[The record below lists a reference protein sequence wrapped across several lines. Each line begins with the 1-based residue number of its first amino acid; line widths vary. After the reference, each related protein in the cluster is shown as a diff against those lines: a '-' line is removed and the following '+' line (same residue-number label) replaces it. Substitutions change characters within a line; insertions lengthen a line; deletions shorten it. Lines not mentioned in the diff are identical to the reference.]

1 MGSGLDYPKIICLK
15 VKLSVCITQPPPHR
29 QKHMTHPLDG
39 CQAKLERAQES
50 IISLEAEI
58 QKHLKDSPPPKVVG
72 AFKPDGLIYEF
83 TAYGRPIVPLRFQV
97 ITGEVIHHLRSCLDH
112 LIYTLVTHNGKEPS
126 RQNQFPIFSKE
137 SDFKSRSKSFLQGV
151 PQGASE
157 KITEMQPFNE
167 QDPNDSILKIV
178 SDLNNR
184 DKHNLLIVVA
194 AAAFLKRDI
203 IIGTNIEIAQKLGRE
218 GKEVR
223 IVNFISS
230 DPMKK
235 QLTEEGTVFFAIQ
248 LAEPAPE
255 FIATADV
262 SPFFAL
268 EKCGS
273 LESPNLIKLLLH
285 LHTGVKNTLNQFYS
299 YF

>member
-1 MGSGLDYPKIICLK
+1 
-15 VKLSVCITQPPPHR
+15 
-29 QKHMTHPLDG
+29 MTHPLDG
-39 CQAKLERAQES
+39 CQAKLERAHES
-50 IISLEAEI
+50 IISLDTEI
-58 QKHLKDSPPPKVVG
+58 QQYLKESPHPKVTG

-83 TAYGRPIVPLRFQV
+83 TAYGRPIAPLRFQV
-97 ITGEVIHHLRSCLDH
+97 ITGEIIHQLRSCLDH
-112 LIYTLVTHNGKEPS
+112 LIYALVTHNGNKPS
-126 RQNQFPIFSKE
+126 KSNQFPTCSNE
-137 SDFKSRSKSFLQGV
+137 PDFKSRASKLLQGV
-151 PQGASE
+151 SHEAYI

-167 QDPNDSILKIV
+167 QDPNDSILKVV

-273 LESPNLIKLLLH
+273 LEFPNLIKLLLH